1 MSKKMLKFIVIFLAI
16 LIIICFLTLIYGM
29 YLKISKNQS
38 KQEDF
43 NNLYSLNLNQNEK
56 IIGIE
61 TLNESN
67 ILFKITDSK
76 NSYAIIFDIKN
87 NTIKSKIK
95 R

>member
-1 MSKKMLKFIVIFLAI
+1 MSKRMLQFIVIFLAI

-43 NNLYSLNLNQNEK
+43 NNLYSLNLNQKEK

-76 NSYAIIFDIKN
+76 NSYAIIFDIKT
-87 NTIKSKIK
+87 NTVKSKIK

>member
-1 MSKKMLKFIVIFLAI
+1 
-16 LIIICFLTLIYGM
+16 M

>member
-1 MSKKMLKFIVIFLAI
+1 MLQFIVIFLAI

-43 NNLYSLNLNQNEK
+43 NNLYSLNLKQNEK

-87 NTIKSKIK
+87 NTVKSKIK

>member
-1 MSKKMLKFIVIFLAI
+1 MLQFIVIFLAI

-38 KQEDF
+38 KQVDY

-76 NSYAIIFDIKN
+76 NSYAIIFDIKT
-87 NTIKSKIK
+87 NTVKSKIK

>member
-1 MSKKMLKFIVIFLAI
+1 MLQFIVIFLAI

-38 KQEDF
+38 EQEDF
-43 NNLYSLNLNQNEK
+43 NNLYSLNLNENEK

-76 NSYAIIFDIKN
+76 NSYAIIFDIKT
-87 NTIKSKIK
+87 NTVKSKIK

>member
-1 MSKKMLKFIVIFLAI
+1 MLQFIVIFLAI

-43 NNLYSLNLNQNEK
+43 NNLYSLNLNQKEK

-76 NSYAIIFDIKN
+76 NSYAIIFDIKT
-87 NTIKSKIK
+87 NTVKSKIK

>member
-1 MSKKMLKFIVIFLAI
+1 
-16 LIIICFLTLIYGM
+16 M

-38 KQEDF
+38 KQEYS
-43 NNLYSLNLNQNEK
+43 NILYSLNLEENEK
-56 IIGIE
+56 ITGIE
-61 TLNESN
+61 TLNETN

>member
-1 MSKKMLKFIVIFLAI
+1 MSKKMLQFIVIFLAI

-38 KQEDF
+38 KQVDY

-76 NSYAIIFDIKN
+76 NSYAIIFDIKT
-87 NTIKSKIK
+87 NTVKSKIK

>member
-1 MSKKMLKFIVIFLAI
+1 MLQFIVIFLAI

-38 KQEDF
+38 KQVDF

-76 NSYAIIFDIKN
+76 NSYAIIFDIKT
-87 NTIKSKIK
+87 NTVKSKIK

>member
-1 MSKKMLKFIVIFLAI
+1 MSKKMLQFIVIFLAI
-16 LIIICFLTLIYGM
+16 LIVICFLTLIYGM

-76 NSYAIIFDIKN
+76 NSYAIIFDIKT
-87 NTIKSKIK
+87 NTVKSKIK

>member
-1 MSKKMLKFIVIFLAI
+1 MLQFIVIFLAI

-67 ILFKITDSK
+67 ILFKVTDSK

-87 NTIKSKIK
+87 NTVKSKIK

>member
-1 MSKKMLKFIVIFLAI
+1 MLQFIVIFLAI

-76 NSYAIIFDIKN
+76 NSYAIIFDIKT
-87 NTIKSKIK
+87 NTVKSKIK

>member
-76 NSYAIIFDIKN
+76 NSYAIIFDIKS
-87 NTIKSKIK
+87 NTVKSKIK

>member
-1 MSKKMLKFIVIFLAI
+1 MSKKMLQFIVIFLAI

-76 NSYAIIFDIKN
+76 NSYAIIFDIKT
-87 NTIKSKIK
+87 NTVKSKIK

>member
-1 MSKKMLKFIVIFLAI
+1 MLQFIVIFLAI
-16 LIIICFLTLIYGM
+16 LIVICFLTLIYGM

-87 NTIKSKIK
+87 NTVKSKIK

>member
-1 MSKKMLKFIVIFLAI
+1 MLQFIVIFLAI

-38 KQEDF
+38 KQVDY

-87 NTIKSKIK
+87 NTVKSKIK

>member
-1 MSKKMLKFIVIFLAI
+1 MLQFIVIFLAI
-16 LIIICFLTLIYGM
+16 LIVICFFALIYGM

-76 NSYAIIFDIKN
+76 NSYAIIFDIKT
-87 NTIKSKIK
+87 NTVKSKIK

>member
-1 MSKKMLKFIVIFLAI
+1 MSKKVLQFIVIFLAI
-16 LIIICFLTLIYGM
+16 LIIICFLALIYGM

-38 KQEDF
+38 KQVDY

-76 NSYAIIFDIKN
+76 NSYAIIFDIKT
-87 NTIKSKIK
+87 NTVKSKIK

>member
-1 MSKKMLKFIVIFLAI
+1 MLQFIVIFLAI

-38 KQEDF
+38 KQEYS
-43 NNLYSLNLNQNEK
+43 NILYSLNLEENEK
-56 IIGIE
+56 ITGIE
-61 TLNESN
+61 TLNETN

>member
-1 MSKKMLKFIVIFLAI
+1 MLQFIVIFLAI

-87 NTIKSKIK
+87 NTVKSKIK

>member
-1 MSKKMLKFIVIFLAI
+1 MLQFIVIFLAI
-16 LIIICFLTLIYGM
+16 LIVICFLTLIYGM

-76 NSYAIIFDIKN
+76 NSYAIIFDIKT
-87 NTIKSKIK
+87 NTVKSKIK

>member
-1 MSKKMLKFIVIFLAI
+1 MLQFIVIFLAI

-76 NSYAIIFDIKN
+76 NSYAIIFDIKS
-87 NTIKSKIK
+87 NTVKSKIK

>member
-1 MSKKMLKFIVIFLAI
+1 MLQFIVIFLAI

-43 NNLYSLNLNQNEK
+43 NNLYSLNLNENEK

-76 NSYAIIFDIKN
+76 NSYAIIFDIKT
-87 NTIKSKIK
+87 NTVKSKIK

>member
-1 MSKKMLKFIVIFLAI
+1 MSKKMLQFIVIFLAI

-43 NNLYSLNLNQNEK
+43 NNLYSLNLNENEK

-76 NSYAIIFDIKN
+76 NSYAIIFDIKT
-87 NTIKSKIK
+87 NTVKSKIK